1 MLTQDTALPAD
12 LDLALVEL
20 DDLRTA
26 FGGEAAKAPA
36 QDSAAAVPTST
47 VMCPNW

>member
-1 MLTQDTALPAD
+1 MLTTDTTLPAD
-12 LDLALVEL
+12 LELSLVDL

-26 FGGEAAKAPA
+26 FGGQAAKAPA

>member
-26 FGGEAAKAPA
+26 FGGQAQAPA

-47 VMCPNW
+47 VMCPQW